1 MMSEFWTRLRYLFT
15 RREPDELD
23 DELRFHLEQA
33 IDVRVAAGMSAEE
46 AHRQAL
52 IELGGMQRTREQ
64 CYEQRPGWWMGTVAQ
79 DVRYALRGFRRNAVF
94 TVTVIATLAVGIGA
108 TTAVFSVVDRILF
121 RPLPYAH
128 DDRIVSVG
136 LVQSLE
142 RQEFA
147 VGGFFFDWRDNQKPF
162 EAFAS
167 QGAMPHACD
176 LVEANPAQLNCI
188 HAQAGFL
195 PLLGVSPVLGR
206 NFLPEEDRPNGPRV
220 ALISYGLWQDHYNR
234 DPGVLNRLIDVD
246 GSTARIV
253 GVLPKG
259 FELPTL
265 QAADVMMPLALDE
278 GNERKSSPGSAMRA
292 FARLRPGVSIV
303 QAKAELEPLFVH
315 TRDTL
320 IPAPIRKDFHLSVR
334 SLRDRETKD
343 VQSAAW
349 ILLGSVFA
357 VLLIACANVAS
368 LMMARGE
375 ARERELAV
383 RSALGASRG
392 RLIRQTL
399 TEASMLSLAGA
410 VAGIV
415 LAEGL
420 LMVFLRLAPTGI
432 PFLTRAGL
440 DVRIALFTVMLSLV
454 CGALFGLLPALQT
467 PRAVALAARAAKSR
481 NRTMLRR
488 SLVVSQIAISMVL
501 LSGAALLVRSFQN
514 LEGQSLGLQT
524 QGVLSARIALPGF
537 RYDTGQ
543 KKMEFYLRL
552 EAALK
557 RFPGIHAVG
566 FSDSVPPGGWQNNER
581 FADLAP
587 EGKPFPEQGTG
598 GSVVSRGVTP
608 DYFRALNI
616 PILRGRNFTEED
628 RQGSDYPVVLSR
640 LLALRMFPGEDP
652 LGKRIHRDRDKLWLL
667 VVGVAENVK
676 NGGLT
681 EQDEP
686 EIYFLRRSVQQDWG
700 GRAPVGEVMSG
711 AAPLMIVDGLV
722 PQETVALWVRSQA
735 AQIDPTVPVEIETL
749 NESVSKLADRPR
761 FETALLGFFA
771 FCGLLMAVI
780 GLYGVIS
787 FVATQ
792 RTQEIGVRMALGAT
806 RADILRL
813 IAGEGVRLIVLGGVL
828 GMAAALAAAQLLK
841 SLLYNV
847 GPHDPVTYAAVAL
860 LLALVALV
868 ATLIPARAAMKVEP
882 VVALR
887 YE

>member
-1 MMSEFWTRLRYLFT
+1 
-15 RREPDELD
+15 
-23 DELRFHLEQA
+23 
-33 IDVRVAAGMSAEE
+33 
-46 AHRQAL
+46 
-52 IELGGMQRTREQ
+52 
-64 CYEQRPGWWMGTVAQ
+64 
-79 DVRYALRGFRRNAVF
+79 
-94 TVTVIATLAVGIGA
+94 
-108 TTAVFSVVDRILF
+108 
-121 RPLPYAH
+121 
-128 DDRIVSVG
+128 
-136 LVQSLE
+136 
-142 RQEFA
+142 
-147 VGGFFFDWRDNQKPF
+147 
-162 EAFAS
+162 
-167 QGAMPHACD
+167 
-176 LVEANPAQLNCI
+176 
-188 HAQAGFL
+188 
-195 PLLGVSPVLGR
+195 
-206 NFLPEEDRPNGPRV
+206 
-220 ALISYGLWQDHYNR
+220 
-234 DPGVLNRLIDVD
+234 
-246 GSTARIV
+246 
-253 GVLPKG
+253 
-259 FELPTL
+259 
-265 QAADVMMPLALDE
+265 
-278 GNERKSSPGSAMRA
+278 
-292 FARLRPGVSIV
+292 
-303 QAKAELEPLFVH
+303 
-315 TRDTL
+315 
-320 IPAPIRKDFHLSVR
+320 
-334 SLRDRETKD
+334 
-343 VQSAAW
+343 
-349 ILLGSVFA
+349 
-357 VLLIACANVAS
+357 
-368 LMMARGE
+368 
-375 ARERELAV
+375 
-383 RSALGASRG
+383 
-392 RLIRQTL
+392 
-399 TEASMLSLAGA
+399 
-410 VAGIV
+410 
-415 LAEGL
+415 
-420 LMVFLRLAPTGI
+420 
-432 PFLTRAGL
+432 
-440 DVRIALFTVMLSLV
+440 
-454 CGALFGLLPALQT
+454 
-467 PRAVALAARAAKSR
+467 
-481 NRTMLRR
+481 
-488 SLVVSQIAISMVL
+488 
-501 LSGAALLVRSFQN
+501 
-514 LEGQSLGLQT
+514 LQT